1 MDILLSFSKTNIF
14 LVTSQC
20 AKNIT
25 NHLCKKILILAL
37 DPGRGM
43 TNKNFQTEDSDHV
56 GRRVDSGSTVIL
68 FSLSYEAKL
77 INFNYDTPK

>member
-1 MDILLSFSKTNIF
+1 MDILLSFSKINIF

-20 AKNIT
+20 AKNVI
-25 NHLCKKILILAL
+25 NHLCKKIQIILAL

-43 TNKNFQTEDSDHV
+43 TNKNFQTEDSDH
-56 GRRVDSGSTVIL
+56 RRVDSGTTVIL